1 VKQRL
6 YTLAKQTLVY
16 GVSAAAL
23 QIVGVITLPVFAR
36 TFSPA
41 EYGVLEIATAGLG
54 AMLVIADLGM
64 ASASQRSYFD
74 YSDADVPERRAVLA
88 TALAT
93 SLATAGA
100 LAALLIV
107 FRGPIADWLLH
118 SREHVEVVVLV
129 ALCLPVAVL
138 ALLLREVM
146 RLRFMAWRYSWSAI
160 AGAVVAAAL
169 GIGLVLAT
177 DLGVEGVLIGVLAGH
192 VVAVLVGLP
201 GVVRHIGRRLSRREL
216 RVMLAFGLPL
226 LPAAAAMW
234 GLAFL
239 DRVLLSRL
247 ADLDEVGQYA
257 VGARFALVLM
267 LVVTAFGL
275 AYNPYMLS
283 MFAEDREAEKQVRG
297 RTLTY
302 LTILLTAVSLALALF
317 AREIATVVAPDFTQA
332 YEVVGILCLGV
343 AVFGVSTVAM
353 AGIALVR
360 KTRYYAVYS
369 LAALVFNVALCFA
382 LIPPLGA
389 VGAAFAAAGGYALLT
404 ALYYHRSQRLY
415 PTPYEP
421 RKVLAVLALGAAF
434 VPLGLLPLGPAYVA
448 LKLAG
453 MVAFVGALVALR
465 VIGALELQ
473 ELKSLAARV
482 TRRPQATPGV

>member
-1 VKQRL
+1 MKQRL
-6 YTLAKQTLVY
+6 YSLAKQTLVY

-36 TFSPA
+36 TFTPS
-41 EYGVLEIATAGLG
+41 EYGVLEIATAALA

-74 YSDADVPERRAVLA
+74 YSDEEVHERRAVIA

-93 SLATAGA
+93 SLATAS
-100 LAALLIV
+100 LVAAVLIL
-107 FRGPIADWLLH
+107 FREPIAGWLLH
-118 SREHVEVVVLV
+118 SRNEGDVVALV
-129 ALCLPVAVL
+129 ALCLPVAIL

-146 RLRFMAWRYSWSAI
+146 RLRFMPWLYSLSSI

-169 GIGLVLAT
+169 GIGLVVAADT
-177 DLGVEGVLIGVLAGH
+177 GVEGVLIGVLAGH
-192 VVAVLVGLP
+192 AVSVLVGIP
-201 GVVRHIGRRLSRREL
+201 ATARHVGRRLSRAEL
-216 RVMLAFGLPL
+216 RVMLAYGLPL

-234 GLAFL
+234 GLAFV

-247 ADLDEVGQYA
+247 ADLDDVGQYA
-257 VGARFALVLM
+257 VGARFAAVLI

-275 AYNPYMLS
+275 AYTPYMLS
-283 MFAEDREAEKQVRG
+283 MYAEDREVEKQVRG

-302 LTILLTAVSLALALF
+302 LAIVLTAISLMLALF
-317 AREIATVVAPDFTQA
+317 AREIATIVAPDFTQA

-343 AVFGVSTVAM
+343 SVFGISTVAM
-353 AGIALVR
+353 AGISLVR
-360 KTRYYAVYS
+360 KTGYYAAFS
-369 LAALVFNVALCFA
+369 LTALAVNVGLCFA

-389 VGAAFAAAGGYALLT
+389 VGAALAAAGAYALLT

-421 RKVLAVLALGAAF
+421 RKVIAVLVLGAAL
-434 VPLGLLPLGPAYVA
+434 VPLGLLPLGPEFVA
-448 LKLAG
+448 LKVSGLI
-453 MVAFVGALVALR
+453 AFAVALFAVR
-465 VIGALELQ
+465 VVGRPELM
-473 ELKSLAARV
+473 ELKSLVGRL
-482 TRRPQATPGV
+482 TPRASGA

>member
-6 YTLAKQTLVY
+6 YSLAKQTLVY

-36 TFSPA
+36 TFTPS
-41 EYGVLEIATAGLG
+41 EYGVLEIATAALA

-74 YSDADVPERRAVLA
+74 YSDEEVHERRAVIA

-93 SLATAGA
+93 SLATAS
-100 LAALLIV
+100 LVAAVLIL
-107 FRGPIADWLLH
+107 FREPIAGWLLH
-118 SREHVEVVVLV
+118 SRDEGDVVALV
-129 ALCLPVAVL
+129 ALCLPVAIL

-146 RLRFMAWRYSWSAI
+146 RLRFMPWLYSLSSI

-169 GIGLVLAT
+169 GIGLVVAADT
-177 DLGVEGVLIGVLAGH
+177 GVEGVLIGVLAGH
-192 VVAVLVGLP
+192 AVSVLVGIP
-201 GVVRHIGRRLSRREL
+201 ATARHVGRRLSRAEL
-216 RVMLAFGLPL
+216 RVMLAYGLPL

-234 GLAFL
+234 GLAFV

-247 ADLDEVGQYA
+247 ADLDDVGQYA
-257 VGARFALVLM
+257 VGARFAAVLI

-275 AYNPYMLS
+275 AYTPYMLS
-283 MFAEDREAEKQVRG
+283 MYAEDREVEKQVRG

-302 LTILLTAVSLALALF
+302 LAIVLTAISLMLALF
-317 AREIATVVAPDFTQA
+317 AREIATIVAPDFTQA

-343 AVFGVSTVAM
+343 SVFGISTVAM
-353 AGIALVR
+353 AGISLVR
-360 KTRYYAVYS
+360 KTGYYAAFS
-369 LAALVFNVALCFA
+369 LTALAVNVGLCFA

-389 VGAAFAAAGGYALLT
+389 VGAALAAAGAYALLT

-421 RKVLAVLALGAAF
+421 RKVIAVLVLGAAL
-434 VPLGLLPLGPAYVA
+434 VPLGLLPLGPEFVA
-448 LKLAG
+448 LKVSGLI
-453 MVAFVGALVALR
+453 AFAVALFAVR
-465 VIGALELQ
+465 VVGRPELM
-473 ELKSLAARV
+473 ELKSLVGRL
-482 TRRPQATPGV
+482 TPRASGA